1 MQSTKKNN
9 SLSHKVVLIMGSK
22 VDLKFAVSI
31 GRVLDEYKVD
41 YEYRIASAHKTPE
54 HLLNILKENE
64 QSEDNIVYITVAGL
78 SDALSGFVAGFTR
91 YPVIACPPDS
101 DRSGWSKI
109 YSSVMTPPG
118 VSVSLVLKPENA
130 ALAAVKILALSN
142 PVLCDKIKHFMQV
155 REEEV
160 EKSDFEVMEKKVS
173 ELMD

>member
-1 MQSTKKNN
+1 
-9 SLSHKVVLIMGSK
+9 MGSK

-31 GRVLDEYKVD
+31 GHVLDEYKVD
-41 YEYRIASAHKTPE
+41 YEYRVASAHKTPE
-54 HLLNILKENE
+54 HLLKILKENE
-64 QSEDNIVYITVAGL
+64 QSKNNVVYITVAGL

-101 DRSGWSKI
+101 ERSGWSKV
-109 YSSVMTPPG
+109 YSSVMTPRG

-130 ALAAVKILALSN
+130 ALAAIKILALSN
-142 PVLCDKIKHFMQV
+142 SVLRDKIKSFMRV

-160 EKSDFEVMEKKVS
+160 VKSDFEVMGKKVS